1 MSLKVILH
9 PDAEDDLSRTYK
21 KDRANYRRITNAIQ
35 RYAESGTGDVRV
47 VVGAKKPGERPL
59 LALVVGKRWWRVF
72 FSIVDEV
79 MYIVHIERR
88 PAAYQPWIIDAARR
102 RLRHYGVDAP

>member
-9 PDAEDDLSRTYK
+9 PDAEDDLSRIFK
-21 KDRANYRRITNAIQ
+21 KDRESYRRITNSLQ

-47 VVGAKKPGERPL
+47 VMGAKKPGERPL

-72 FSIVDEV
+72 FSIVDEA
-79 MYIVHIERR
+79 MYVVHIERR
-88 PAAYQPWIIDAARR
+88 PAAYQPWIVDAARR
-102 RLRHYGVDAP
+102 RLRRYGVDAP